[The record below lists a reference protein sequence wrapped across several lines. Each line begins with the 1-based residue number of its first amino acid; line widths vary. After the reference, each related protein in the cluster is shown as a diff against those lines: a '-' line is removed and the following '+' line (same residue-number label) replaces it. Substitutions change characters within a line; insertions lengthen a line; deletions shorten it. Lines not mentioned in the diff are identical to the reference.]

1 MLVFIGFCVVSF
13 IICSA
18 LVRPL
23 PEDKRIEDEE
33 QMEWIRE
40 YNRKSME

>member
-33 QMEWIRE
+33 QMKWIRE

>member
-40 YNRKSME
+40 YNRKFME